1 MFRIVINSLYSWVEY
16 ALLSS
21 GVKSDQ
27 SVPSNLISRV
37 FSGESLVCNFWCS
50 VGVYNSIIKDFLN
63 KVYTECAE
71 INPSHY
77 WKVLLM
83 RFLYL
88 TALLPSVSSIASSSN
103 SILSISQVSFSIA
116 LINAYSSVCASWS
129 KLLYVNVPPYRFL
142 VKSSL

>member
-1 MFRIVINSLYSWVEY
+1 MFRIVINSLYCSVEY

-37 FSGESLVCNFWCS
+37 FSGESLVCIFGCS
-50 VGVYNSIIKDFLN
+50 VGVYNSSLNDFEIKVN
-63 KVYTECAE
+63 TKCAVFTL
-71 INPSHY
+71 SHY
-77 WKVLLM
+77 WNVLLI

-88 TALLPSVSSIASSSN
+88 TALLPSVSAISFSSN

-116 LINAYSSVCASWS
+116 LINAYSSVCAS
-129 KLLYVNVPPYRFL
+129 
-142 VKSSL
+142 